1 MTKRIGSFC
10 LLSIFCV
17 FVFCFCQLS
26 AVSGQLFSAVQTD
39 TATLFKT
46 ADEVLAE
53 VSKLRELDV
62 KSPIAKGVK
71 SRDEI
76 RSYLAAR
83 VKEEYKPEEL
93 EIEGRVLKKLRLIPQ
108 DMDVYEFAMNLLTE
122 QVAGYYDPKTKT
134 FYIADWLSADAQKP
148 IMAHELTHA
157 LQDQH
162 FDVTP
167 FIKRIRDND
176 DKMLA
181 RSSILEGEAV
191 AVMIDYMLEPMGMD
205 FLKLPDLKQFMNM
218 AQSMNSQEFKIFST
232 APAYF
237 KETLIFPYTD
247 GLSFMQ
253 AYRRAHSWADVAKV
267 YADLPD
273 STEQIMHP
281 EKYMADR
288 DEPTEV
294 KPEQPKQLPGNGWKA
309 IYKNVLGE
317 FTTQLIL
324 KEFLDQAQAEKAAAG
339 WDGDVVEL
347 LRNDAGKEALTMRFV
362 FDTEQ
367 DAQEFKDAYNALLA
381 KKYPSPAESNAS
393 VIQKGAWVE
402 VVEY

>member
-1 MTKRIGSFC
+1 MKKVGWCIALSCC
-10 LLSIFCV
+10 L
-17 FVFCFCQLS
+17 
-26 AVSGQLFSAVQTD
+26 AVSLAAGLSSQD
-39 TATLFKT
+39 NATLMKT

-62 KSPIAKGVK
+62 KSPVAKGVK
-71 SRDEI
+71 SREEI
-76 RSYLAAR
+76 RSYLAER
-83 VKEEYKPEEL
+83 IKEEYKPEEL

-108 DMDVYEFAMNLLTE
+108 DMDVYQFTMNLLTE
-122 QVAGYYDPKTKT
+122 QVAGYYDPKAKT
-134 FYIADWLSADAQKP
+134 FFIADWLSPEAQKP

-157 LQDQH
+157 LQDQY

-167 FIKRIRDND
+167 FLKRIKNND

-181 RSSILEGEAV
+181 RNSILEGEAV
-191 AVMIDYMLEPMGMD
+191 AVMIDYMLEPMGMT
-205 FLKLPDLKQFMNM
+205 FVKLPDLKQFMNM
-218 AQSMNSQEFKIFST
+218 AEAMNSQEYKLFSS

-237 KETLIFPYTD
+237 KETLVFPYTS

-253 AYRRAHSWADVAKV
+253 AYRRVHSWADVAKI

-281 EKYMADR
+281 EKYMAER

-294 KPEQPKQLPGNGWKA
+294 KPDTPKQLPGNGWKS

-317 FTTQLIL
+317 FTTQLVL
-324 KEFLDQAQAEKAAAG
+324 KEFLDQAEAEKAAAG
-339 WDGDVVEL
+339 WDGDCVEL
-347 LRNDAGKEALTMRFV
+347 LKNDAGQEAVVMRFV
-362 FDTEQ
+362 FDTDQ
-367 DAQEFKDAYNALLA
+367 DALEFKDAYTQLLA
-381 KKYPSPAESNAS
+381 KKYPSPAEASAS
-393 VIQKGAWVE
+393 VTQKGAWVE

>member
-1 MTKRIGSFC
+1 MKKKPIRHLLVFLCLSLSFSVARLFAFQDDNSA
-10 LLSIFCV
+10 LL
-17 FVFCFCQLS
+17 
-26 AVSGQLFSAVQTD
+26 
-39 TATLFKT
+39 KM

-53 VSKLRELDV
+53 VSKLRQLEV

-71 SRDEI
+71 NREEI
-76 RSYLAAR
+76 RAYLSDR
-83 VKEEYKPEEL
+83 IKEEYKPEEL
-93 EIEGRVLKKLRLIPQ
+93 EIEGRLLKKLRLIPQ

-122 QVAGYYDPKTKT
+122 QVAGYYDPKAKT
-134 FYIADWLSADAQKP
+134 FYIADWLSAEAQKP

-167 FIKRIRDND
+167 FLKRIKDND

-191 AVMIDYMLEPMGMD
+191 AVMIDYMLQPMGMS
-205 FLKLPDLKQFMNM
+205 FVTLPDLKQFMNL
-218 AQSMNSQEFKIFST
+218 AESMNSQEFKLFST

-237 KETLIFPYTD
+237 KETLVFPYTS

-253 AYRRAHSWADVAKV
+253 AHRRTRSWADVAKV
-267 YADLPD
+267 YADLPN
-273 STEQIMHP
+273 STEQILHP
-281 EKYMADR
+281 EKYLTER
-288 DEPTEV
+288 DEPTTVNSEI
-294 KPEQPKQLPGNGWKA
+294 PGQLPGNGWKS

-324 KEFLDQAQAEKAAAG
+324 KVFLDQAQAEKAAAG
-339 WDGDVVEL
+339 WDGDLVEL
-347 LRNDAGKEALTMRFV
+347 LTNDAGKEAVVMRFV

-367 DAQEFKDAYNALLA
+367 DAREFKDAYTQLLG
-381 KKYPSPAESNAS
+381 KKYAEKSNAS
-393 VIQKGAWVE
+393 VTQDGVRVE

>member
-1 MTKRIGSFC
+1 M
-10 LLSIFCV
+10 
-17 FVFCFCQLS
+17 
-26 AVSGQLFSAVQTD
+26 
-39 TATLFKT
+39 KT

-53 VSKLRELDV
+53 VSKLRQLEV
-62 KSPIAKGVK
+62 KTPVAKGVK
-71 SRDEI
+71 SREEI
-76 RSYLAAR
+76 RSYLAER
-83 VKEEYKPEEL
+83 IREEYKPEEL

-108 DMDVYEFAMNLLTE
+108 DMDVYQFVMNLLTE

-134 FYIADWLSADAQKP
+134 FYIADWLSPEAQKP

-157 LQDQH
+157 LQDQY

-167 FIKRIRDND
+167 FLKRIKNDD

-181 RSSILEGEAV
+181 HNSILEGEAV
-191 AVMIDYMLEPMGMD
+191 AVMIDYMLEPMGMT
-205 FLKLPDLKQFMNM
+205 FVKLPDLKQFMNM
-218 AQSMNSQEFKIFST
+218 AEAMNSQEYKLFSS

-237 KETLIFPYTD
+237 KESLVFPYTS

-253 AYRRAHSWADVAKV
+253 AYRRVHGWAEVAKL

-273 STEQIMHP
+273 STEQIIHP
-281 EKYMADR
+281 EKYMTER

-294 KPEQPKQLPGNGWKA
+294 KPDVPKQLPGDGWKP
-309 IYKNVLGE
+309 IYQNVLGE
-317 FTTQLIL
+317 FTTQLVL

-347 LRNDAGKEALTMRFV
+347 LRNDAGKEAVVMRFV
-362 FDTEQ
+362 FDTDQ
-367 DAQEFKDAYNALLA
+367 DAVEFKEAYTALLA
-381 KKYPSPAESNAS
+381 KKYPSPGEASAS
-393 VIQKGAWVE
+393 VTQKGAWVE

>member
-1 MTKRIGSFC
+1 MLLRPDSPASGGRIQEQESPATTENAG
-10 LLSIFCV
+10 LL
-17 FVFCFCQLS
+17 
-26 AVSGQLFSAVQTD
+26 
-39 TATLFKT
+39 KT
-46 ADEVLAE
+46 ADEVLAQ
-53 VSKLRELDV
+53 VSKLRQLDV
-62 KSPIAKGVK
+62 NSPIAKGVK
-71 SRDEI
+71 SREEI
-76 RSYLAAR
+76 RSYLADR

-93 EIEGRVLKKLRLIPQ
+93 EIEGRVLKRLRLIPQ

-134 FYIADWLSADAQKP
+134 FYIADWLSAEAQKP

-167 FIKRIRDND
+167 FLKRIKNND

-181 RSSILEGEAV
+181 RNSILEGEAV
-191 AVMIDYMLEPMGMD
+191 AVMIDYMLEPMGMS
-205 FLKLPDLKQFMNM
+205 FVKLPDLKQFMNV
-218 AQSMNSQEFKIFST
+218 AQAMNSQEFKLFST

-237 KETLIFPYTD
+237 RETLIFPYTS

-253 AYRRAHSWADVAKV
+253 AFCRVHSWADVAKV

-281 EKYMADR
+281 EKYMIER

-294 KPEQPKQLPGNGWKA
+294 KPEQPKRLPGDGWKS
-309 IYKNVLGE
+309 IYTNVLGE
-317 FTTQLIL
+317 FTTQLVL
-324 KEFLDQAQAEKAAAG
+324 KEFLEQAQAEKAASG
-339 WDGDVVEL
+339 WDGDLVEL
-347 LRNDAGKEALTMRFV
+347 LRNEAGKEAVVMRFV
-362 FDTEQ
+362 FDTEE
-367 DAQEFKDAYNALLA
+367 DAREFKDAYSALLT
-381 KKYPSPAESNAS
+381 KKYPSGAEGTGS
-393 VIQKGAWVE
+393 VTQNCARVE

>member
-1 MTKRIGSFC
+1 LIKMKMKVGWCIALSCC
-10 LLSIFCV
+10 L
-17 FVFCFCQLS
+17 
-26 AVSGQLFSAVQTD
+26 AVSLAAALSSQD
-39 TATLFKT
+39 NATLMKT

-62 KSPIAKGVK
+62 KSPVAKGVK
-71 SRDEI
+71 SREEI
-76 RSYLAAR
+76 RSYLAER
-83 VKEEYKPEEL
+83 IKEEYKPEEL

-134 FYIADWLSADAQKP
+134 FYIADWLSAEAQKP

-167 FIKRIRDND
+167 FLKRIKNND

-181 RSSILEGEAV
+181 RNSILEGDAV
-191 AVMIDYMLEPMGMD
+191 AVMIDYMLEPMGMT
-205 FLKLPDLKQFMNM
+205 FVKLPDLKQFMNM
-218 AQSMNSQEFKIFST
+218 AEAMNSQEYKLFST

-237 KETLIFPYTD
+237 KETLIFPYTS

-253 AYRRAHSWADVAKV
+253 AYRRVHSWADVAKV

-281 EKYMADR
+281 EKYMAER

-294 KPEQPKQLPGNGWKA
+294 KPEMPKQLPGNGWKS

-317 FTTQLIL
+317 FTTQLVL

-347 LRNDAGKEALTMRFV
+347 LRNDSGKEAVVMRFV
-362 FDTEQ
+362 FDTDQ
-367 DAQEFKDAYNALLA
+367 DALEFKDAYTALLA
-381 KKYPSPAESNAS
+381 KKYPSPGEANAS
-393 VIQKGAWVE
+393 VTQKGAWVE

>member
-1 MTKRIGSFC
+1 M
-10 LLSIFCV
+10 
-17 FVFCFCQLS
+17 
-26 AVSGQLFSAVQTD
+26 
-39 TATLFKT
+39 KT
-46 ADEVLAE
+46 ADEVLSQ

-62 KSPIAKGVK
+62 KSPVAKGVK
-71 SRDEI
+71 SREEI
-76 RSYLAAR
+76 RSYLADR

-134 FYIADWLSADAQKP
+134 FYLADWLSVETQKP

-162 FDVTP
+162 FDVKP
-167 FIKRIRDND
+167 FLTRIKNND

-191 AVMIDYMLEPMGMD
+191 AVMIDYMLQPMGMS
-205 FLKLPDLKQFMNM
+205 FVKLPDLKQFMDM
-218 AQSMNSQEFKIFST
+218 AQAMNNQEFKIFST

-237 KETLIFPYTD
+237 KETLIFPYTS

-253 AYRRAHSWADVAKV
+253 AYRRVHSWADVAKV
-267 YADLPD
+267 YADLPE
-273 STEQIMHP
+273 SSEQILHP
-281 EKYMADR
+281 EKYMAER
-288 DEPTEV
+288 DKPTEV
-294 KPEQPKQLPGNGWKA
+294 KPEQPKQLPGNGWKS
-309 IYKNVLGE
+309 IYTNVLGE
-317 FTTQLIL
+317 FTTQLVL
-324 KEFLDQAQAEKAAAG
+324 KQFLDQAEAEKAAAG

-347 LRNDAGKEALTMRFV
+347 LKNDVGKEAVVMRFV
-362 FDTEQ
+362 FDTDQ
-367 DAQEFKDAYNALLA
+367 DALEFKDAYTRLLA
-381 KKYPSPAESNAS
+381 KKYPSPAESTS
-393 VIQKGAWVE
+393 TVTQKGPWVE